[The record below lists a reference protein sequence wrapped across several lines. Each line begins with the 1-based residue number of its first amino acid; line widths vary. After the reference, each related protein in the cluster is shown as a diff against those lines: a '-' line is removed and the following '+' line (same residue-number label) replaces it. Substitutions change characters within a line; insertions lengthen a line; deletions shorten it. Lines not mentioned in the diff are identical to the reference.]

1 MVGRTCRNGRAVESA
16 DPCCSGG
23 CFCDGGSF
31 DPVSLLFQIG
41 TETKSHEAFKKSAVS
56 DSFLQTPESFQTVF
70 WNKEYRL
77 QLLVSE
83 TWLILISTN
92 CSLIRPKDAFCGAE
106 RVLLENEYEHAVRL
120 LFADGSAI
128 CRCEHICDELIEILH
143 TIR

>member
-1 MVGRTCRNGRAVESA
+1 MDRLYAALRAAGGKRVVFFSVMA
-16 DPCCSGG
+16 ALLIRFLCCSKWALKR
-23 CFCDGGSF
+23 
-31 DPVSLLFQIG
+31 SL
-41 TETKSHEAFKKSAVS
+41 TKLLKNQPFS